1 MKIVVI
7 GLNHKSAP
15 IQIRE
20 RLSFNKTQA
29 TELLTQLRE
38 QYPDA
43 EFALLSTCN
52 RVELYAVSDLDGW
65 TEDNGLIGFLARVK
79 RFTTEEFKEHL
90 YTHVGEDAVKHLLS
104 VTSGLD
110 SLVLGES
117 QIVGQVKDCY
127 KMACENHTAGKV
139 LNRLFHSAFSS
150 SKEVHTSTAISA
162 GRVSVAGVA
171 IELAMQLFSDIRQ
184 ARALVVGAGQMGELL
199 VKHLRH
205 VGCEHITI
213 VNRSLCTAQSM
224 AVKNGIQALP
234 WEALEGQ
241 FMESDIVVGSAS
253 VEQYLFDKET
263 FKRIAKARR
272 SKTLLIIDIAVPR
285 NFDPEIGEL
294 QNMYL
299 FSVDDLS
306 SVAQQ
311 NIDARE
317 QDIATGLAVVEENMQ
332 EFMAWFAVRD
342 LGPQIGQ
349 LKAALSKISQKELD
363 RFYVGARE
371 SASCRSVL
379 NPMVNRVVNKILFCF
394 IKYINATA
402 KERGIAEAKEIV
414 DQIVTQAGQITA
426 DDRPQGSR

>member
-15 IQIRE
+15 IEIRE
-20 RLSFNKTQA
+20 RLSFNQTQGP
-29 TELLTQLRE
+29 ELLSQLRTR
-38 QYPDA
+38 YPDA

-52 RVELYAVSDLDGW
+52 RVELYTINDLDGW
-65 TEDNGLIGFLARVK
+65 TEGNELIEFLAEVK
-79 RFTTEEFKEHL
+79 SFTVEEFKEHL
-90 YTHVGEDAVKHLLS
+90 YVHVGQDAVKHLLT

-117 QIVGQVKDCY
+117 QIIGQVKDCY
-127 KMACENHTAGKV
+127 KMACDNHTAGKV
-139 LNRLFHSAFSS
+139 LNRLFHTAFSS
-150 SKEVHTSTAISA
+150 SKDVHSSTSISA

-171 IELAMQLFSDIRQ
+171 IELAMQLFSNIKQ

-199 VKHLRH
+199 VKHLGH

-213 VNRSLCTAQSM
+213 VNRSLCKAKNMAAQHG
-224 AVKNGIQALP
+224 VQALP
-234 WEALEGQ
+234 WEALDDQ
-241 FMESDIVVGSAS
+241 FMEADIVVGSAS
-253 VEQYLFDKET
+253 VEQHLFDKQA

-272 SKTLLIIDIAVPR
+272 HKTLLIIDIAVPR
-285 NFDPEIGEL
+285 NFDPAIGEL

-306 SVAQQ
+306 GVAQQ

-317 QDIATGLAVVEENMQ
+317 SDIARGLSVVEENAQ
-332 EFMAWFAVRD
+332 EFMEWFDVRD

-349 LKAALSKISQKELD
+349 LKAALTKISQKELD
-363 RFYVGARE
+363 RFYVGGRE
-371 SASCRSVL
+371 NASCRNVL

-394 IKYINATA
+394 IKYINAAA
-402 KERGIAEAKEIV
+402 KEKGIAEAKDIV
-414 DQIVTQAGQITA
+414 NKIVTQAGQITA
-426 DDRPQGSR
+426 DDR

>member
-29 TELLTQLRE
+29 TELLDLLRQ
-38 QYPDA
+38 QYPEA
-43 EFALLSTCN
+43 EFAMLSTCN
-52 RVELYAVSDLDGW
+52 RVELYTVSDLDGW
-65 TEDNGLIGFLARVK
+65 TEGNELIDFLAQIK
-79 RFTTEEFKEHL
+79 SFTPEEFKEHL
-90 YTHVGEDAVKHLLS
+90 YIHVGPAAVQHLLT

-117 QIVGQVKDCY
+117 QIIGQVKDCY
-127 KMACENHTAGKV
+127 TMACENHTAGKV
-139 LNRLFHSAFSS
+139 LNRLFHTAFSC
-150 SKEVHTSTAISA
+150 SKEVHTSTAISE

-171 IELAMQLFSDIRQ
+171 IELAMQLFSDIKQ

-205 VGCEHITI
+205 VGCKSITI
-213 VNRSLCTAQSM
+213 VNRSLCKAQSM
-224 AVKNGIQALP
+224 AAQHGVQALP
-234 WEALEGQ
+234 WEALKDQ
-241 FMESDIVVGSAS
+241 FMEVDIVVGAAS
-253 VEQYLFDKET
+253 VEQPLFDKPA
-263 FKRIAKARR
+263 FKPIAKARR
-272 SKTLLIIDIAVPR
+272 HRTLLIIDISVPR
-285 NFDPEIGEL
+285 NFDPAIGQL

-311 NIDARE
+311 NIEARE
-317 QDIATGLAVVEENMQ
+317 SDIATGLTVVQENVR
-332 EFMAWFAVRD
+332 EFMEWFDVRD

-349 LKAALSKISQKELD
+349 LKAALTQISQRELD
-363 RFYVGARE
+363 RFYVGVRE
-371 SASCRSVL
+371 DASCRNVL

-402 KERGIAEAKEIV
+402 KEKGIAEAKDIV
-414 DQIVTQAGQITA
+414 NQIVTQAGQITA
-426 DDRPQGSR
+426 DDRQGAQ

>member
-29 TELLTQLRE
+29 TELLNQLRE
-38 QYPDA
+38 QYPES

-52 RVELYAVSDLDGW
+52 RVELYTVSDLDGW
-65 TEDNGLIGFLARVK
+65 TQDNELIDFLARVK
-79 RFTTEEFKEHL
+79 SFTIEEFKEHL
-90 YTHVGEDAVKHLLS
+90 YIHVGEDAVKHLLT

-171 IELAMQLFSDIRQ
+171 IELAMQLFSDIKQ

-205 VGCEHITI
+205 VGCEHVTI
-213 VNRSLCTAQSM
+213 VNRSLCKAQSM
-224 AVKNGIQALP
+224 AAKHGVQALP
-234 WEALEGQ
+234 WDALEGQ

-253 VEQYLFDKET
+253 VEQVLFDKQS
-263 FKRIAKARR
+263 FKQIAKARR
-272 SKTLLIIDIAVPR
+272 NKTLLIIDIAVPR
-285 NFDPEIGEL
+285 NFDPAIGEL

-317 QDIATGLAVVEENMQ
+317 HDIATGLAVVQENMR
-332 EFMAWFAVRD
+332 EFMEWFAVRD

-349 LKAALSKISQKELD
+349 LKAALSQISEKELD
-363 RFYVGARE
+363 RFFVGARE
-371 SASCRSVL
+371 NASCRNVL

-414 DQIVTQAGQITA
+414 DQIVTQAGHITA
-426 DDRPQGSR
+426 DDRS

>member
-1 MKIVVI
+1 MKIVVV

-38 QYPDA
+38 TYPES

-52 RVELYAVSDLDGW
+52 RVELYTVSDFDEW
-65 TEDNGLIGFLARVK
+65 TQDNELIAFLATIK
-79 RFTTEEFKEHL
+79 SFTSQEFKEHL
-90 YTHVGEDAVKHLLS
+90 YIHMGQDAVAHLLT

-127 KMACENHTAGKV
+127 KMACDNHTAGKV

-150 SKEVHTSTAISA
+150 SKEVHSSTAISA

-171 IELAMQLFSDIRQ
+171 IELAMQLFSNIKQ
-184 ARALVVGAGQMGELL
+184 ARVLVVGAGQMGELL

-213 VNRSLCTAQSM
+213 INRSLCKAQSM
-224 AVKNGIQALP
+224 ASQNGVQALP
-234 WEALEGQ
+234 WEALEEQ
-241 FMESDIVVGSAS
+241 FIEADIVVGSAS
-253 VEQYLFDKET
+253 VEQYLFDKQG
-263 FKRIAKARR
+263 FKRVAKSRR
-272 SKTLLIIDIAVPR
+272 HRTLLIIDIAVPR
-285 NFDPEIGEL
+285 NFDPAIGQL

-317 QDIATGLAVVEENMQ
+317 LDIATGLTVVQENTR
-332 EFMAWFAVRD
+332 EFMEWFEVRD

-349 LKAALSKISQKELD
+349 LKAALTQISQKELD
-363 RFYVGARE
+363 RFFVGARE
-371 SASCRSVL
+371 NASCRNVL
-379 NPMVNRVVNKILFCF
+379 GPMVNRIVNKILFCF

-402 KERGIAEAKEIV
+402 KEKGIAEAKDV
-414 DQIVTQAGQITA
+414 VKQIVTQAGQITA
-426 DDRPQGSR
+426 EDGQ

>member
-29 TELLTQLRE
+29 IELLNQLRE
-38 QYPDA
+38 QYPEA

-52 RVELYAVSDLDGW
+52 RVELYTVSDLDGW
-65 TEDNGLIGFLARVK
+65 TQDNELIDFLARVK
-79 RFTTEEFKEHL
+79 CFTTEEFKEHL
-90 YTHVGEDAVKHLLS
+90 YIHVGEDAVKHLLS

-117 QIVGQVKDCY
+117 QILGQVKDCY

-171 IELAMQLFSDIRQ
+171 IELAMQLFSDIKQ
-184 ARALVVGAGQMGELL
+184 AHALVVGAGQMGELL

-213 VNRSLCTAQSM
+213 VNRSLCKAQSM
-224 AVKNGIQALP
+224 AAKHGVQALP
-234 WEALEGQ
+234 WDALEGQ

-253 VEQYLFDKET
+253 VEQVLFDKQA
-263 FKRIAKARR
+263 FKPIAKARR
-272 SKTLLIIDIAVPR
+272 NRTLLIIDIAVPR
-285 NFDPEIGEL
+285 NFDPAIGQL

-317 QDIATGLAVVEENMQ
+317 HDIATGLAVVQENMR
-332 EFMAWFAVRD
+332 EFMEWFDVRD

-349 LKAALSKISQKELD
+349 LKAALSQISQKELD
-363 RFYVGARE
+363 RFFVGARE
-371 SASCRSVL
+371 DASCRNVL

-402 KERGIAEAKEIV
+402 KEKGIAEAKEIV
-414 DQIVTQAGQITA
+414 NQIVTQAAQITA
-426 DDRPQGSR
+426 EDRP

>member
-29 TELLTQLRE
+29 TDLLNQLRE
-38 QYPDA
+38 QYPEA

-52 RVELYAVSDLDGW
+52 RVELYTVSDLDGW
-65 TEDNGLIGFLARVK
+65 TQDNELIDFLARVK
-79 RFTTEEFKEHL
+79 SFTTEEFKEHL
-90 YTHVGEDAVKHLLS
+90 YIHVGEDAVKHLLT

-117 QIVGQVKDCY
+117 QILGQVKDCY

-171 IELAMQLFSDIRQ
+171 IELAMQLFSDIKQ
-184 ARALVVGAGQMGELL
+184 AHALVVGAGQMGELL

-213 VNRSLCTAQSM
+213 VNRSLCKAQSM
-224 AVKNGIQALP
+224 AAKHGVQALP

-241 FMESDIVVGSAS
+241 FAVSDIVVGSAS
-253 VEQYLFDKET
+253 VEQVLFDKPS
-263 FKRIAKARR
+263 FKQIAKARR
-272 SKTLLIIDIAVPR
+272 NRTLLIIDIAVPR
-285 NFDPEIGEL
+285 NFDPAIGEL

-317 QDIATGLAVVEENMQ
+317 HDIATGLTVVQENMR
-332 EFMAWFAVRD
+332 EFMEWFAVRD

-349 LKAALSKISQKELD
+349 LKAALSQISQKELD
-363 RFYVGARE
+363 RFFVGARE
-371 SASCRSVL
+371 NASCRNVL

-394 IKYINATA
+394 IKYINTTA
-402 KERGIAEAKEIV
+402 KEKGIAEAKNV
-414 DQIVTQAGQITA
+414 VKQIVTQAGQITA
-426 DDRPQGSR
+426 EDRQ

>member
-29 TELLTQLRE
+29 TELLSQLRE
-38 QYPDA
+38 QYPEA

-52 RVELYAVSDLDGW
+52 RVELYTVSDLDGW
-65 TEDNGLIGFLARVK
+65 TEDNELIDFLARVK
-79 RFTTEEFKEHL
+79 CFTTEEFKQHL
-90 YTHVGEDAVKHLLS
+90 YIHVGEDAVKHLLT

-127 KMACENHTAGKV
+127 KMACEKHTAGKV

-171 IELAMQLFSDIRQ
+171 IELAMQLFSDIKQ

-213 VNRSLCTAQSM
+213 VNRSLCKAQSM
-224 AVKNGIQALP
+224 AAKNGIQALP
-234 WEALEGQ
+234 WESLDGQ
-241 FMESDIVVGSAS
+241 FIESDIVVGSAS
-253 VEQYLFDKET
+253 VEQYLFDKQA

-285 NFDPEIGEL
+285 NFDPEIGQL

-317 QDIATGLAVVEENMQ
+317 QDIAMGLTVVQENMR
-332 EFMAWFAVRD
+332 EFMEWFAVRD

-349 LKAALSKISQKELD
+349 LKAALSQISQKELD
-363 RFYVGARE
+363 RF
-371 SASCRSVL
+371 
-379 NPMVNRVVNKILFCF
+379 F
-394 IKYINATA
+394 
-402 KERGIAEAKEIV
+402 
-414 DQIVTQAGQITA
+414 
-426 DDRPQGSR
+426 

>member
-29 TELLTQLRE
+29 TELLSQLRE
-38 QYPDA
+38 KYPEA

-52 RVELYAVSDLDGW
+52 RVELYTVSDLDGW
-65 TEDNGLIGFLARVK
+65 TQDNELIDFLAQVK

-90 YTHVGEDAVKHLLS
+90 YIHAGEDAVKHLLT

-171 IELAMQLFSDIRQ
+171 IELAMQLFSDIKE
-184 ARALVVGAGQMGELL
+184 AHALVVGAGQMGELL
-199 VKHLRH
+199 VKHLKH

-213 VNRSLCTAQSM
+213 VNRSLCKAQSM
-224 AVKNGIQALP
+224 AAENGVQALP
-234 WEALEGQ
+234 WEALEEQ
-241 FMESDIVVGSAS
+241 FIASDIVVGSAS
-253 VEQYLFDKET
+253 VEEYLFDKQA
-263 FKRIAKARR
+263 FKRIARARR
-272 SKTLLIIDIAVPR
+272 NRTLLIIDIAVPR
-285 NFDPEIGEL
+285 NFDPDIGQL

-317 QDIATGLAVVEENMQ
+317 QDIATGLTVVQENVRQ
-332 EFMAWFAVRD
+332 FMEWFDVRD

-349 LKAALSKISQKELD
+349 LKAALTKISQKEVD
-363 RFYVGARE
+363 RFFVGTRE
-371 SASCRSVL
+371 NASCRNVL

-394 IKYINATA
+394 IKYINAAA
-402 KERGIAEAKEIV
+402 KEKGIAEAKDIV
-414 DQIVTQAGQITA
+414 NQIVTQAGQITA
-426 DDRPQGSR
+426 DDTQGTQ

>member
-29 TELLTQLRE
+29 TELLSQLRE
-38 QYPDA
+38 KYPEA

-52 RVELYAVSDLDGW
+52 RVELYTVSDLDGW
-65 TEDNGLIGFLARVK
+65 TQDNELIDFLAQVK

-90 YTHVGEDAVKHLLS
+90 YIHAGEDAVKHLLT

-150 SKEVHTSTAISA
+150 CKEVHTSTAISA

-171 IELAMQLFSDIRQ
+171 IELAMQLFSDIKE
-184 ARALVVGAGQMGELL
+184 AHALVVGAGQMGELL
-199 VKHLRH
+199 VKHLKH

-213 VNRSLCTAQSM
+213 VNRSLCKAQSM
-224 AVKNGIQALP
+224 AAENGVQALP
-234 WEALEGQ
+234 WEALEEQ
-241 FMESDIVVGSAS
+241 FIASDIVVGSAS
-253 VEQYLFDKET
+253 VEEYLFDKQA
-263 FKRIAKARR
+263 FKRIARARR
-272 SKTLLIIDIAVPR
+272 NRTLLIIDIAVPR
-285 NFDPEIGEL
+285 NFDPDIGQL

-317 QDIATGLAVVEENMQ
+317 QDIATGLTVVQENVRQ
-332 EFMAWFAVRD
+332 FMEWFDVRD

-349 LKAALSKISQKELD
+349 LKAALTKISQKEVD
-363 RFYVGARE
+363 RFFVGTRE
-371 SASCRSVL
+371 NASCRNVL

-394 IKYINATA
+394 IKYINAAA
-402 KERGIAEAKEIV
+402 KEKGIAEAKDIV
-414 DQIVTQAGQITA
+414 NQIVTQAGQITA
-426 DDRPQGSR
+426 DDTQGTQ

>member
-29 TELLTQLRE
+29 TELLTQLRDT
-38 QYPDA
+38 YPES

-52 RVELYAVSDLDGW
+52 RVELYAVSDLDDW
-65 TEDNGLIGFLARVK
+65 TQDNELIAFLAK
-79 RFTTEEFKEHL
+79 IKSFTPQEFNEHL
-90 YTHVGEDAVKHLLS
+90 YIHIGQDAVTHLLT

-127 KMACENHTAGKV
+127 KMACDNHTAGKV

-171 IELAMQLFSDIRQ
+171 IELAMQLFSKIKQ

-213 VNRSLCTAQSM
+213 VNRSLCRAQSM
-224 AVKNGIQALP
+224 AAQNGVQALP
-234 WEALEGQ
+234 WEALEEQ
-241 FMESDIVVGSAS
+241 FIEADIVVGSAS
-253 VEQYLFDKET
+253 VEQYLFDKQA
-263 FKRIAKARR
+263 FKRIAKMRR
-272 SKTLLIIDIAVPR
+272 HRTLLIIDIAVPR
-285 NFDPEIGEL
+285 NFDPDIGQL

-317 QDIATGLAVVEENMQ
+317 SDIATGLTVVQENTQ
-332 EFMAWFAVRD
+332 EFMEWFEVRD

-349 LKAALSKISQKELD
+349 LKAALSQISQKELD
-363 RFYVGARE
+363 RFFVGARE
-371 SASCRSVL
+371 NASCRNVL

-402 KERGIAEAKEIV
+402 KEKGIAEAKNV
-414 DQIVTQAGQITA
+414 VKQIVTQAGQITA
-426 DDRPQGSR
+426 EDRQ

>member
-29 TELLTQLRE
+29 TELLNQLRE

-52 RVELYAVSDLDGW
+52 RVELYTVSDLEGW
-65 TEDNGLIGFLARVK
+65 TEDNELIDFLARVK
-79 RFTTEEFKEHL
+79 CFTTEEFKEHL
-90 YTHVGEDAVKHLLS
+90 YIHVGEDAVKHLLT

-127 KMACENHTAGKV
+127 KIACENHTAGKV

-171 IELAMQLFSDIRQ
+171 IELAMQLFSDIKQ

-213 VNRSLCTAQSM
+213 VNRSLCKAQSM
-224 AVKNGIQALP
+224 AAKNGIQALP

-241 FMESDIVVGSAS
+241 FIESDIVVGSAS
-253 VEQYLFDKET
+253 VEQYLFDKQT
-263 FKRIAKARR
+263 FKKIAKARR
-272 SKTLLIIDIAVPR
+272 NKTLLIIDIAVPR
-285 NFDPEIGEL
+285 NFDPEIGQL

-317 QDIATGLAVVEENMQ
+317 HDIATGLTVVQENMR
-332 EFMAWFAVRD
+332 EFMEWFEVRD

-349 LKAALSKISQKELD
+349 LKAALSQISQKELD
-363 RFYVGARE
+363 RFFVGARE
-371 SASCRSVL
+371 NASCRNVL

-402 KERGIAEAKEIV
+402 KEKGIAEAKNV
-414 DQIVTQAGQITA
+414 VKQIVTQAGQITA
-426 DDRPQGSR
+426 EDRQ

>member
-29 TELLTQLRE
+29 TELLNQLRE
-38 QYPDA
+38 QYPES

-52 RVELYAVSDLDGW
+52 RVELYTVSDLDGW
-65 TEDNGLIGFLARVK
+65 TQDNELIDFLARVK
-79 RFTTEEFKEHL
+79 SFTTEEFKEHL
-90 YTHVGEDAVKHLLS
+90 YIHVGEDAVKHLLT

-117 QIVGQVKDCY
+117 QILGQVKDCY

-171 IELAMQLFSDIRQ
+171 IELAMQLFSDIKQ

-213 VNRSLCTAQSM
+213 VNRSLCKAQSM
-224 AVKNGIQALP
+224 AAKHGVQALP
-234 WEALEGQ
+234 WDALEGQ

-253 VEQYLFDKET
+253 VEQVLFDKQA
-263 FKRIAKARR
+263 FKPIAKARR
-272 SKTLLIIDIAVPR
+272 NRTLLIIDIAVPR
-285 NFDPEIGEL
+285 NFDPAIGQL

-317 QDIATGLAVVEENMQ
+317 HDIATGLAVVQENMR
-332 EFMAWFAVRD
+332 EFMEWFAVRD

-349 LKAALSKISQKELD
+349 LKAALSQISEKELD
-363 RFYVGARE
+363 RFFVGARE
-371 SASCRSVL
+371 NASCRNVL

-426 DDRPQGSR
+426 DDR